1 LQALHCNGTLNSMPI
16 QNPSRWHYHYAINNH
31 MLPTELHCQ
40 ESGVRRRIY
49 CDI

>member
-1 LQALHCNGTLNSMPI
+1 MLSTI
-16 QNPSRWHYHYAINNH
+16 I